1 MKTTRRSPWAWI
13 PTLYFAEGLPYF
25 AVMSMAVIMYQN
37 MGLSDKEVA
46 FYTSWLGTPWIIKP
60 LWSPFIDL
68 IRTKRFWVLSMQALM
83 AAAFACIAFFLPTD
97 LFVQA
102 TMACFALMAFASAT
116 HDIAAD
122 GYYMLA
128 LPSREQS
135 FFVGLRNTFYRCGS
149 IFGQGV
155 LVMLAGLLAEGHLIP
170 SIKGDTALAWAL
182 VFYLMCAM
190 FIGLFLYHSV
200 AMPRVEGKSCEEE
213 KEKRDASA
221 CEDIA
226 SGHPERKADSAG
238 QLMRNLLDT
247 ITTFFRKPGIGIA
260 LFFILTYRLG
270 ESQLGKIAPL
280 FVLAS
285 PDKGGLGLS
294 TTTVGGIYGTLGVI
308 ALLLGGIVAGIMV
321 SRKGLKYW
329 ILPMALAINVPD
341 VLYVILAWTQCTDLW
356 IVGSFVA
363 IEQFG
368 YGIGFAAYMLYLIHF
383 AQGPYKTAHYAL
395 ATGLMAAGMSLPGMI
410 AGYMS
415 DLLGYTQFF
424 IFVCICTL
432 PGIIAALIIRK
443 QLPASFGKEG

>member
-1 MKTTRRSPWAWI
+1 MNRNSHTPWTWI
-13 PTLYFAEGLPYF
+13 PTLYFSEGLPYF

-68 IRTKRFWVLSMQALM
+68 IRTKRFWVLAMQGLM
-83 AAAFACIAFFLPTD
+83 AAAFACIAFFLPTTF
-97 LFVQA
+97 FVQA

-128 LPSREQS
+128 LPTKDQS
-135 FFVGLRNTFYRCGS
+135 FFVGIRNTFYRCGS

-155 LVMLAGLLAEGHLIP
+155 LVMLAGLLAEGHIISSL
-170 SIKGDTALAWAL
+170 KGNVALSWAL
-182 VFYLMCAM
+182 VFYLLAAL
-190 FIGLFLYHSV
+190 FIGLFLYHSI
-200 AMPRVEGKSCEEE
+200 AMPKVEKGQEGNDKQQVT
-213 KEKRDASA
+213 
-221 CEDIA
+221 
-226 SGHPERKADSAG
+226 DSENQSPKTSTAQG
-238 QLMRNLLDT
+238 SSLITELTHT
-247 ITTFFRKPGIGIA
+247 ITTFFQKKHIWTA

-280 FVLAS
+280 FVLGS

-321 SRKGLKYW
+321 SHKGLKYW

-341 VLYVILAWTQCTDLW
+341 LLYVILAWTQCTNLW
-356 IVGSFVA
+356 IVGTFVA

-415 DLLGYTQFF
+415 DWLGYTNFF
-424 IFVCICTL
+424 IFVCFCTI

-443 QLPASFGKEG
+443 QLPETFGKEE

>member
-1 MKTTRRSPWAWI
+1 MKANRSPWAWI

-68 IRTKRFWVLSMQALM
+68 IRTKRFWVLAMQALM
-83 AAAFACIAFFLPTD
+83 AAAFACIAFFLPATF
-97 LFVQA
+97 FVQA

-128 LPSREQS
+128 LTTKDQS

-155 LVMLAGLLAEGHLIP
+155 LVMLAGLLAEGHIIP
-170 SIKGDTALAWAL
+170 SIKGNTALAWSL
-182 VFYLMCAM
+182 VFYLMCAI
-190 FIGLFLYHSV
+190 FIGLFLYHSM
-200 AMPRVEGKSCEEE
+200 AMPRVEGSKKE
-213 KEKRDASA
+213 KEQGTQEKPQPTHADEQTNASSSSLVTELA
-221 CEDIA
+221 
-226 SGHPERKADSAG
+226 H
-238 QLMRNLLDT
+238 T
-247 ITTFFRKPGIGIA
+247 ITTFFRKPHIGTA

-285 PDKGGLGLS
+285 PEKGGLGLS
-294 TTTVGGIYGTLGVI
+294 TTTVGAVYGTLGVI

-341 VLYVILAWTQCTDLW
+341 LLYVVLAWLQCTNLW
-356 IVGSFVA
+356 VVSTFVA

-415 DLLGYTQFF
+415 DWLGYTHFF
-424 IFVCICTL
+424 IFVCLCTI

-443 QLPASFGKEG
+443 QLPETEAQS